1 MSTHP
6 EFSETVRT
14 QVERIFQ
21 HGIPAVAG
29 LYDLTSVRLVRFAA
43 TVTRSQ
49 HDAEDA
55 VASALLKVV
64 SEIDLLYHA
73 RNPWAFLL
81 QMVRNE
87 SLLILRR
94 KKRWRVA
101 AGKLGE
107 CLTDLLI
114 APAKP
119 DAIESQESMQE
130 VWRALRRLPTEQAEV
145 VVLKIWE
152 EFTFHQIAQ
161 TLDIPPATAAS
172 RYRYGLAK
180 LSEFLGPEIPQEVGD
195 TPNRL

>member
-1 MSTHP
+1 M
-6 EFSETVRT
+6 VRS

-64 SEIDLLYHA
+64 SEIDLLYRA

-101 AGKLGE
+101 ASKLGE
-107 CLTDLLI
+107 CLADLLI

>member
-1 MSTHP
+1 MATQP
-6 EFSETVRT
+6 EFSETVRK
-14 QVERIFQ
+14 QVETISQ

-43 TVTRSQ
+43 TVTRNQ

-55 VASALLKVV
+55 VAGALLKVV
-64 SEIDLLYHA
+64 SEIDLLYRA

-87 SLLILRR
+87 ALLILRR
-94 KKRWRVA
+94 KKRWRVIA
-101 AGKLGE
+101 SKLGE
-107 CLTDLLI
+107 CLADLLI
-114 APAKP
+114 APAKL
-119 DAIESQESMQE
+119 DAIESQESMQQ
-130 VWRALRRLPTEQAEV
+130 VWLALRRLPTEQAEV

-172 RYRYGLAK
+172 RYGLSK
-180 LSEFLGPEIPQEVGD
+180 LSEFLGTEIPQEVGD
-195 TPNRL
+195 SPNRP

>member
-1 MSTHP
+1 M
-6 EFSETVRT
+6 
-14 QVERIFQ
+14 
-21 HGIPAVAG
+21 
-29 LYDLTSVRLVRFAA
+29 RFAA

-64 SEIDLLYHA
+64 SEIDLLYRA

-101 AGKLGE
+101 ASKCGE
-107 CLTDLLI
+107 CLADLLI

-130 VWRALRRLPTEQAEV
+130 VWRALRRLPSEQAEV

-180 LSEFLGPEIPQEVGD
+180 LSEFLGSEIPQEVGD
-195 TPNRL
+195 TPNRP